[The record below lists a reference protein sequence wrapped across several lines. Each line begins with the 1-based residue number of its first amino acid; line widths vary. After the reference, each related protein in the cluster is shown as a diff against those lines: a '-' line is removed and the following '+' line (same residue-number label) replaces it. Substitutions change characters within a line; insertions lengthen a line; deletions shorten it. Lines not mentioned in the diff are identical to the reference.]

1 MADNKIHVTNLKK
14 SFGKL
19 EVLKDI
25 SMDIT
30 EGEVVVLL
38 GPSGSGKSTFLRC
51 LNQLETATAGQ
62 ILIDGYDVTD
72 KHTDINKVRQNI
84 GMVFQHFNLFNH
96 LTVMDNMTLA
106 PVHLKVMTK
115 DEARKK
121 AMELLTR
128 VGLADKAEAFPSQL
142 SGGQKQRVAIARAL
156 AMKPDIMLFDE
167 PTSALDPEMVG
178 EVLAVMKE
186 LAKEGMTMVVVTH
199 EIGFAREVADRVV
212 FMEGGYIV
220 EQGTPEEVLTHP
232 KEPRTIDFLSK
243 VL

>member
-1 MADNKIHVTNLKK
+1 MELILDGV
-14 SFGKL
+14 KL
-19 EVLKDI
+19 MV
-25 SMDIT
+25 
-30 EGEVVVLL
+30 
-38 GPSGSGKSTFLRC
+38 
-51 LNQLETATAGQ
+51 
-62 ILIDGYDVTD
+62 
-72 KHTDINKVRQNI
+72 I
-84 GMVFQHFNLFNH
+84 GM
-96 LTVMDNMTLA
+96 LTVFVFLLIMIFCMNLMAKILA
-106 PVHLKVMTK
+106 PLAAKFEK
-115 DEARKK
+115 PQEKPAAARNDDD
-121 AMELLTR
+121 ALR
-128 VGLADKAEAFPSQL
+128 AVGMYEYRTYAPQLL

-220 EQGTPEEVLTHP
+220 EQGTPEEVLAHP